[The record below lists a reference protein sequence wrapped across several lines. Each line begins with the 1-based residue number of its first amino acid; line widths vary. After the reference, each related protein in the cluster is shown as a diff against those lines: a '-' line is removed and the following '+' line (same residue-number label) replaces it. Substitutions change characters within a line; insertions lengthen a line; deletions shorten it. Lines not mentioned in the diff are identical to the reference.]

1 VTAPKRRFFTKARKP
16 DKKPT
21 ATHSEAQTK
30 GNSVQRKRFQKGSV
44 YMNASKTMWLGAYSA
59 YVIDSHGVEQRVR
72 KQLTLS
78 PVKVGDTK
86 ISKRDAMRLLQPSLD
101 RVNSGTAQVRK
112 STTFDAFSEVW
123 QRDYLSL
130 QKPAT
135 QSATRS
141 YLKRLRAAFGNRDMR
156 SIGAGDVQ
164 RLIAKSTADGLSPKT
179 IRSLW
184 NAISQIWQAALAQTL
199 VDAVLPKPKLP
210 RNPKKKARFFTLRD
224 VSRII
229 DASEG
234 EHRVF
239 YWLLAETGIRSGELA
254 GLRLEDI
261 DGERLTVNQSVWHGK
276 AQTPKTDNSVR
287 TLGLSPQLASLLG
300 EQIARQRSKG
310 HGYVFSSEN
319 GTPWDMNVYRR
330 RKLAKLLTSLG
341 IAQAG
346 FHAFR
351 HFNVS
356 LMDALHV
363 PLKTIQERIGHA
375 LTGSFTLD
383 VYGGK
388 PEFERNIAA
397 GNRAGAEI
405 QAAIESLKPAV
416 NCCLTTI
423 NEKGSGAVISQA
435 A

>member
-1 VTAPKRRFFTKARKP
+1 
-16 DKKPT
+16 
-21 ATHSEAQTK
+21 
-30 GNSVQRKRFQKGSV
+30 
-44 YMNASKTMWLGAYSA
+44 MNASKTMWLGAYSQ
-59 YVIDSHGVEQRVR
+59 YVLSSHGVEERVR
-72 KQLTLS
+72 KQITLS
-78 PVKVGDTK
+78 PTKKGDIKV
-86 ISKRDAMRLLQPSLD
+86 SKREAQRLLQPFLD
-101 RVNSGTAQVRK
+101 EANDSIAAPAQERK
-112 STTFDAFSEVW
+112 AVTFSAFSEVW
-123 QRDYLSL
+123 ERDYLSL

-135 QSATRS
+135 QSASRS
-141 YLKRLRAAFGNRDMR
+141 YLKRLRAAFGKRDMR
-156 SIGAGDVQ
+156 SIDAGDVQ
-164 RLIAKSTADGLSPKT
+164 RLIARSMADGLSPKT

-184 NAISQIWQAALAQTL
+184 NAVSQIWQAALAQTY

-210 RNPKKKARFFTLRD
+210 RNVKKKVRFFTLKD
-224 VSRII
+224 VARII
-229 DASEG
+229 EASEG

-239 YWLLAETGIRSGELA
+239 YWLLAETGIRAGELA

-261 DGERLTVNQSVWHGK
+261 TGELLTVNQSVWHGMV
-276 AQTPKTDNSVR
+276 QTPKTNNSIR
-287 TLGLSPQLASLLG
+287 SLGLSSQLVSLLW
-300 EQIARQRSKG
+300 EQITRQHSKG
-310 HGYVFSSEN
+310 HSYLFSSEN

-330 RKLAKLLTSLG
+330 RKMTKLLTSLG

-388 PEFERNIAA
+388 PEFERNIEA
-397 GNRAGAEI
+397 GKRAGAEI
-405 QAAIESLKPAV
+405 QTAIESLSQSV
-416 NCCLTTI
+416 NCCLTAGKE
-423 NEKGSGAVISQA
+423 NGSGAEISQA